1 MVLNGLRNGYCSDM
15 QSRLVLD
22 LGNLVQHKTMAQR
35 GVSRPKVTRKTQTPV
50 KRYVGCAGRSCR
62 FGCSRS
68 IKQKPITE
76 KTKVIVNDLSTKPRT
91 LPRPECYSLDKDFL
105 DIPETNC
112 ESYVSVT
119 DLIPVNETSRSNS
132 PDSLVSGL
140 SDDSAASEERQN
152 ILQSVASYL
161 SIGSKERTDNGSDI
175 NIDVSESSPE
185 ERSSNDDVF
194 SEISTIIG
202 DEVISESDTF
212 KENDESSPR
221 SSFEPA
227 SETPTKSKQGRE
239 TVTKSASFI
248 TPKSAKVEFKEEVQ
262 RFQDN
267 CHCKP
272 HYRLRRMKNFDP
284 TLEKSQTYLHGQN
297 KNFSRAN
304 TYLTPARPGLQKLQI
319 NYTQT
324 NTENN
329 HLVIF
334 ADLIRTSHKRNF
346 LTEEAI
352 KNLERRLQ
360 IRRNDP
366 NRATSY
372 YVNKGIKDPVRSKK
386 NKTVRTVAEKDQERR
401 DRIANT
407 TEELKLGYVPTARTI
422 KPVSFDEMQL
432 IRQCS
437 YLRIDPKLQRRESS
451 SDIQEV
457 GSKCFVP

>member
-1 MVLNGLRNGYCSDM
+1 
-15 QSRLVLD
+15 
-22 LGNLVQHKTMAQR
+22 
-35 GVSRPKVTRKTQTPV
+35 V
-50 KRYVGCAGRSCR
+50 K
-62 FGCSRS
+62 
-68 IKQKPITE
+68 E
-76 KTKVIVNDLSTKPRT
+76 KAKVIVNDLSTKT
-91 LPRPECYSLDKDFL
+91 KKLLKPECYSLDKGFL
-105 DIPETNC
+105 DIQEANC

-119 DLIPVNETSRSNS
+119 DPIPVNETSRSNS
-132 PDSLVSGL
+132 PDSILSGL

-161 SIGSKERTDNGSDI
+161 SVGSKERTGSRSDV
-175 NIDVSESSPE
+175 NIDVSESTPE
-185 ERSSNDDVF
+185 ERSSNDDVL
-194 SEISTIIG
+194 SQISTSIG
-202 DEVISESDTF
+202 DGTISESDIL
-212 KENDESSPR
+212 EDNGESSPHDL
-221 SSFEPA
+221 SDGSVL
-227 SETPTKSKQGRE
+227 ETPVKGKQERE
-239 TVTKSASFI
+239 AITKSASFI
-248 TPKSAKVEFKEEVQ
+248 TPKSAKVEFKEEVKK
-262 RFQDN
+262 FEVN
-267 CHCKP
+267 CPCKP
-272 HYRLRRMKNFDP
+272 NYRLRRMKSFDP

-352 KNLERRLQ
+352 KNLERRLK

-372 YVNKGIKDPVRSKK
+372 FVNKGIKDPVRSKK

-407 TEELKLGYVPTARTI
+407 TEELKLGYVPTAKTI
-422 KPVSFDEMQL
+422 KPVSYDEMQL

-451 SDIQEV
+451 SDSQEV